1 MDDTILREIT
11 ALVVPFIQIYGLY
24 IVTHGHLSPGGGF
37 AGGTVLGVSMILY
50 TLVYGLDQSLK
61 KVSHHVSSA
70 MESFGAMWYA
80 AIGLVGVLRGAN
92 FLMNRGAGVPLG
104 QPGQLFSS
112 GLVAIITLGVGL
124 KVASTVLSLFHLL
137 IEEAE

>member
-1 MDDTILREIT
+1 MNDTILREIT
-11 ALVVPFIQIYGLY
+11 HMVVPFIQLYGVY
-24 IVTHGHLSPGGGF
+24 IISHGHLSPGGGF
-37 AGGTVLGVSMILY
+37 AGGTVLGLSMILY
-50 TLVYGLDQSLK
+50 TLVFGLDQSLK
-61 KVSHHVSSA
+61 KVPHGVSSA
-70 MESFGAMWYA
+70 LESFGATWYA

-104 QPGQLFSS
+104 QPGDLFSS

-124 KVASTVLSLFHLL
+124 KVASTVLSLFHIL